1 MSRVDH
7 RRRILN
13 TDYILQEIIY
23 DRTLQTVIDLID
35 IPDIMESADR
45 KMYAYKRIIKE
56 SR

>member
-1 MSRVDH
+1 MRRVDH

-23 DRTLQTVIDLID
+23 DRTLQTVIDLL

-45 KMYAYKRIIKE
+45 KMYAYKRNIKE

>member
-7 RRRILN
+7 HRRILN

-23 DRTLQTVIDLID
+23 GRTLQTVIDLID